1 MMIQKLI
8 TVILA
13 IMIIIKV
20 LVMMIVMKVM
30 IEFMFYLLKL
40 FKIRILMQMIAQSKE
55 IKHNFNFNL
64 IENVRE

>member
-1 MMIQKLI
+1 
-8 TVILA
+8 
-13 IMIIIKV
+13 
-20 LVMMIVMKVM
+20 MKVM

>member
-1 MMIQKLI
+1 
-8 TVILA
+8 
-13 IMIIIKV
+13 
-20 LVMMIVMKVM
+20 M

-40 FKIRILMQMIAQSKE
+40 FKIRILMQMIVQSKE

>member
-20 LVMMIVMKVM
+20 LVMIMKVM